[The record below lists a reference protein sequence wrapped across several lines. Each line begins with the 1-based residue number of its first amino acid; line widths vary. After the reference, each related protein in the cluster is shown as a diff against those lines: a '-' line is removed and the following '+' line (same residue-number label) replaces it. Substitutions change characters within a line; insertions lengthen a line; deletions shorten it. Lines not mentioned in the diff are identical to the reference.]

1 VPETK
6 PGGVVLLHGIGNH
19 SGIMRRMA
27 LALEAEGYATLN
39 VSYPSLT
46 KPLVAIADGLAPRV
60 CQFADSC
67 DGPIHFVGHSLG
79 GLVIRA
85 YLARNRPANLG
96 RVVMLGTPNLGSE
109 LAEFAR
115 RLRINRLLLGPV
127 GRHLV
132 TRRMDADEAQ
142 LGMVDYPLGII
153 AGDRPAQPHI
163 FAPFFNAP
171 NDGKV
176 TVERTRIAGVTDH
189 LTLPLAH
196 QALPKHLHV
205 IQQTI
210 AFLRNGRFDASDRL
224 SN

>member
-1 VPETK
+1 MPESK

-46 KPLVAIADGLAPRV
+46 KPLVAIADNLVPRV
-60 CQFADSC
+60 SGFADTC
-67 DGPIHFVGHSLG
+67 DGPIHFIGHSLG

-85 YLARNRPANLG
+85 YLARSRPANLG
-96 RVVMLGTPNLGSE
+96 RVVMLGTPNQGSE
-109 LAEFAR
+109 LADLAC
-115 RLRINRLLLGPV
+115 RLRLNRLLLGPV

-132 TRRMDADEAQ
+132 TKRTHADEAQ
-142 LGMVDYPLGII
+142 LGVIDYPLGII
-153 AGDRPAQPHI
+153 AGNRPTPPYL
-163 FAPFFNAP
+163 FAPFFNAA

-176 TVERTRIAGVTDH
+176 MVERTHVAGQADH

-205 IQQTI
+205 AEQTI
-210 AFLRNGRFDASDRL
+210 AFLRNGRFDANRRL